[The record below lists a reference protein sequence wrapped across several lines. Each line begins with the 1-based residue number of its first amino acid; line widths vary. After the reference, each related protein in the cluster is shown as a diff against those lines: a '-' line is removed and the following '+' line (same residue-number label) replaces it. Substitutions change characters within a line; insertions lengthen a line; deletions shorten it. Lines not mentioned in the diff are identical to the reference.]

1 MPSIDKLVQGSPN
14 GMGAH
19 PISSEAN
26 VEALYA
32 TINDAEVEDSLPK
45 HQAPRR
51 SSSLRYS
58 KAPTARGRT
67 PSENEDNNGY
77 LQCYDALRRSND
89 LRYSNSPTAHAPAQE
104 ENGNLTNG
112 YLEVVK

>member
-1 MPSIDKLVQGSPN
+1 MQGSPN
-14 GMGAH
+14 GKVAD
-19 PISSEAN
+19 PTSSEAN

-58 KAPTARGRT
+58 KAPTARGPT
-67 PSENEDNNGY
+67 PSENEDDNGY

-89 LRYSNSPTAHAPAQE
+89 LRYSNSPTAHAPAPE
-104 ENGNLTNG
+104 ENENLTNG